1 MRGHVFDG
9 RKYPCDKAKVAA
21 VVRQMLFTK
30 AKNFHREGLKV
41 YSRMIVTNANF
52 YERGL
57 RGEAQ
62 CMKQLTLQ
70 ATHRNLKHMM
80 SVVDA
85 SPPQTTTDD
94 ISRSYMM
101 AWDNSDRSV
110 LTCGEDDSTR
120 STSESLRLGAG
131 ESVSHTVN

>member
-1 MRGHVFDG
+1 
-9 RKYPCDKAKVAA
+9 
-21 VVRQMLFTK
+21 MLFTK
-30 AKNFHREGLKV
+30 AKNFHREGLKI
-41 YSRMIVTNANF
+41 YSRIIVTNANF

-57 RGEAQ
+57 LGEAQ

-80 SVVDA
+80 SVVDVA
-85 SPPQTTTDD
+85 PPQTTTDD

-110 LTCGEDDSTR
+110 LSEDDSTR
-120 STSESLRLGAG
+120 SISDSLRLAPGAG